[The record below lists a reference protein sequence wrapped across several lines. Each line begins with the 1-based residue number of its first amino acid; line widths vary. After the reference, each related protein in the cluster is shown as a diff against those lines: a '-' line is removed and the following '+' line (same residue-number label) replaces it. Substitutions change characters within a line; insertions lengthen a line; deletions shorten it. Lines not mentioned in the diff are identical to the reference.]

1 MCVSLPRPPQA
12 AIKTIN
18 QNVSVFTVGEMLMGD
33 PFRWATD
40 YIARWVKDGA
50 IGSAFNYPM
59 VSTMRR
65 TLRVSFEVC
74 WCHMTCLFVYGKTEP
89 RQQLPK
95 HTSSSMAAAAAVE
108 TPSSRDA
115 ACCCCCCAWPCLLR
129 QP

>member
-1 MCVSLPRPPQA
+1 MLTDTLLLLLLSLPLLPSVQS

-40 YIARWVKDGA
+40 YIAHWVKDGA

-65 TLRVSFEVC
+65 ALRVSDDTAFPPF
-74 WCHMTCLFVYGKTEP
+74 W
-89 RQQLPK
+89 QLSAIKP
-95 HTSSSMAAAAAVE
+95 
-108 TPSSRDA
+108 
-115 ACCCCCCAWPCLLR
+115 ACCWLDTCSCAVVRLALHAA
-129 QP
+129 

>member
-1 MCVSLPRPPQA
+1 MSLPRPPQA

-65 TLRVSFEVC
+65 TLRVSFEVR
-74 WCHMTCLFVYGKTEP
+74 WCRMACLFVYGQDGAPSADSCRNT
-89 RQQLPK
+89 
-95 HTSSSMAAAAAVE
+95 TSSSSMRAVAAAVD
-108 TPSSRDA
+108 THSSQDA
-115 ACCCCCCAWPCLLR
+115 ACCCCC
-129 QP
+129 

>member
-1 MCVSLPRPPQA
+1 MQA

-65 TLRVSFEVC
+65 TLRVSVPEGGRGLVLTSEGACRAKCFILYLILAG
-74 WCHMTCLFVYGKTEP
+74 TCM
-89 RQQLPK
+89 
-95 HTSSSMAAAAAVE
+95 TSSTAVLHA
-108 TPSSRDA
+108 T
-115 ACCCCCCAWPCLLR
+115 
-129 QP
+129 

>member
-1 MCVSLPRPPQA
+1 MRCACLLPALLPLHHHTQA

-40 YIARWVKDGA
+40 YIAHWVKDGA

-65 TLRVSFEVC
+65 TLRVSFESLNLNRAAVVVTLAC
-74 WCHMTCLFVYGKTEP
+74 VGKTQAC
-89 RQQLPK
+89 QQQQPK
-95 HTSSSMAAAAAVE
+95 HV
-108 TPSSRDA
+108 
-115 ACCCCCCAWPCLLR
+115 
-129 QP
+129 QPTA

>member
-1 MCVSLPRPPQA
+1 VTWYSVITNPLLLLLLSLPLLPSVQS

-40 YIARWVKDGA
+40 YIAHWVKDGA

-65 TLRVSFEVC
+65 TLRVSVGSPSPAF
-74 WCHMTCLFVYGKTEP
+74 L
-89 RQQLPK
+89 
-95 HTSSSMAAAAAVE
+95 AAQRHRA
-108 TPSSRDA
+108 
-115 ACCCCCCAWPCLLR
+115 CLLLVGYILLSSG
-129 QP
+129 